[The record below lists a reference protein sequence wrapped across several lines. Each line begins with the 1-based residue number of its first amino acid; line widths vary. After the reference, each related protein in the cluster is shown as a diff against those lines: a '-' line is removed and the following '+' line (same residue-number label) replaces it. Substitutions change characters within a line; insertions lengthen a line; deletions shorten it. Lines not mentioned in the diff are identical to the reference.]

1 MSTWNIYHKDGSKLT
16 DVNGEQIT
24 VHGLEYSDSWMGECF
39 VTINFKHEVPINFQ
53 IGDYIVYRGERF
65 ELNYEPG
72 KDKQA
77 RPDTYGEGFV
87 YDSVKFNALQD
98 ELSRAEFLDVVLNDN
113 ELHYTALP
121 KFPFYVQ
128 TLDDLLDR
136 IQANLDEQIGKGLW
150 KIYSRNMERSVQ
162 RGALESEWMSMY
174 GEGTRDNVIESM
186 SITVDSQTCWQ
197 ALSLVN
203 EKWDINFIVRGRNV
217 YVGTT
222 GIQANHIFK
231 YGLGEGLYEI
241 VQNADSDQSVVTRLR
256 AYGSEKNLPSHYYAD
271 LGVKYVANI
280 TKVVEASTNVELEL
294 GIDYI
299 ETYFKNKRKY
309 IVSGESQEQ
318 SFGWVLQVT
327 FDFQTIIT
335 GYVTQAYNS
344 NKCRFYSELKGT
356 QVDSG
361 DEESKEKLEAFIAQV
376 KAGNTKMYITS
387 GLNKKIVPSSMKE
400 YAENLPNNMSINRL
414 MLPGFPHVSLSD
426 FYDSLTDEEKKYVNP
441 TGKQHRF
448 STDPHRPYI
457 DSINIDQIGL
467 RSASQF
473 FDTDDKTN
481 GVIEIYPTIEEMEIG
496 GVRVD
501 EIDEGIAPDDDGRF
515 GDNETVRNV
524 DIYLNKAIDFDIND
538 LKDDDF
544 SISMKDGMCG
554 GRTFKVASSTKVDGR
569 WRLTIERVKDDAL
582 ELWFPYRDYPI
593 KKGDHF
599 VLTGIT
605 LPDSYVNAASLKL
618 LKYAIAY
625 LDKND
630 YTRYVYQPKVD
641 ELFMARQHDQAKE
654 DTTGTIKSLHDTL
667 KAGDLMEFEDTDL
680 GIGGVISI
688 DQLTIKEEDGKIP
701 TYEITLREDKEVG
714 TIQKIQ
720 QQISS
725 LQSGNGGTGAGLT
738 TTQVKNQ
745 VATEGSKHFISKINN
760 DTAKGTVTWEKIQKF
775 LQGLN
780 IGDGNSKWSADGTL
794 ILFRLLTNNFSS
806 GLYGQGAQIDEKGN
820 IEANSIYTRQFISA
834 PKFVYNEISVTK
846 AEQWNTNGYG
856 TIESVD
862 VENRTITLHL
872 EENDYGSLQVG
883 DICRGLYADI
893 DNAHGADKTEEGA
906 LDDCNFVQ
914 HKGFFTTYFYVS
926 HIITSEKGKFVFQY
940 GKKSS
945 VTPDPCAYMDF
956 AQYGSFTDE
965 KRQSSMYFSSRG
977 NSYIEVLD
985 GVCTWEVQ
993 PQNRVARYGWLGGLA
1008 LVKKDG
1014 SIVRPEGNGIYVQ
1027 DNIYFGGNVNYLQGL
1042 SGLDDLREE
1051 AKAYDVSLSQ
1061 YQSVITVDD
1070 MGNVINGLYTED
1082 EAKTTKQYRI
1092 STAVFVR
1099 KGMDILLEED
1109 GNTEDVT
1116 AGHYRVHAVSEDC
1129 EVMVQNSTIFVTA
1142 IKNIK
1147 DGVAGTTDDATFDY
1161 DAMRKATDAM
1171 VTIVVELEGKTS
1183 KMVQMPIRIQHDTL
1197 PFMVCDLSN
1206 ESASVAWNTK
1216 TAKYIGLPIKTKVSL
1231 MYHNEP
1237 WAISS
1242 LNISKVAGLK
1252 TSMSIEGK
1260 AKVITIDA
1268 DNLTADTLAQVTKM
1282 NITVVGRYA
1291 GANYEY
1297 TRELTILKS
1306 SDTVVYELIPSAD
1319 SIVVD
1324 KDGNKTVN
1332 SVSCDVYATSSD
1344 DKRYKLTALP
1354 SGMTLKYGKSENA
1367 TTSVGIGADV
1377 PVSVSDK
1384 MVTFALYDSN
1394 NNMLDKES
1402 VPVVA
1407 FGKDGKGI
1415 EYIFKLQDTAP
1426 SNPTPDNYA
1435 TNTEYQRTDKEF
1447 VPSGWTDDPTGVT
1460 AANPYEWV
1468 CKRVSTNGHWGAFS
1482 EPAEYAHFGK
1492 HAPKAKSSDDIV
1504 TIPTDSNG
1512 NALLTFREEVGFSLL
1527 VDGHECNISSIQKYS
1542 STLSNVSCSISSNVA
1557 TIKCEEGAKLGI
1569 TSQTVVFKVTGTLD
1583 GSSYIDYVTVK
1594 VVPNV
1599 TGADGD
1605 GYEYIYYLSSSSS
1618 ASSIP
1623 TPKRTNGVLTNGW
1636 KDDPMAPTKSSQ
1648 YVWVAYKKG
1657 AVGSDGTFSTPKLF
1671 NRYPRSIDH
1680 QTCKYLTTSSISD
1693 NPSASKIWSSG
1704 STTMPTDFNDTY
1716 PWLWKLTRTFFT
1728 DNTTEDSVVCEGYK
1742 AKDGIGIKSVNT
1754 WYGLSSYMTSQP
1766 SSYGYDTLSD
1776 IVIKDNKDMYVWS
1789 RDEVTYTDNKTGWTG
1804 AYCIGKCS
1812 DLVSVREEYGTS
1824 TSDGTEPSSWSG
1836 TYPDSAPKGTYIW
1849 SRDVVEWKDGI
1860 TTTSAAQLIGYI
1872 ATDGLHAP
1880 KATCTDDKVT
1890 IPTDSSGNA
1899 LVSFDESISFN
1910 LYVDGT
1916 ACSIS
1921 SVTKVSDTLSYVYC
1935 SISSNV
1941 ARFSCSKGATLGKNA
1956 QHVRFKVVGTLSG
1969 KTYSDYV
1976 IVKVI
1981 PNVTGEDGDGYEY
1994 IYYLS
1999 SSSSASSIPTPK
2011 RTNGVLTNGWQDDPM
2026 SPTVDKQYVYVA
2038 YKKGVVG
2045 SNGTFSAPK
2054 LFNRFPKSISKQE
2067 TRFYAHSSLTS
2078 APKNDVLW
2086 NSGSTSMPTDFSDAY
2101 PWLWKIVRT
2110 TYTDGTTSD
2119 VVSCEGYKAKD
2130 GIGIK
2135 SVNTYYAL
2143 SDDMEQPSTSKFTH
2157 DTLSEVVISNNGDK
2171 YVWSADKVTYTNTD
2185 IGWTGIYC
2193 IGKCSDLTSVIEEY
2207 GTSASDTNKPTS
2219 WSEKYPTD
2227 APKGTYIWS
2236 RDKIVWK
2243 KGDPT
2248 YSTAQLIGYIA
2259 KDGENGVGSV
2269 VAYQREA
2276 VLPTQKPSVTSYD
2289 IYKNSDE
2296 LGNKWQKSAP
2306 PAKEG
2311 LYSGGSISGTVLY
2324 NQNANGGNWQSGV
2337 SDGGYT
2343 WYKSPAVANNG
2354 IATMQIR
2361 FSTTVANQYVTF
2373 YIKAYSEANYDFILL
2388 SEIDSANVDRTNNYS
2403 FRVSGNGVVEK
2414 ATLKCDKA
2422 GSHFVTVA
2430 YAKDVGGAS
2439 FGDYGLVRMST
2450 SENYVRM
2457 KPLLYRCDGEVA
2469 SNKVIA
2475 WGNIYQ
2481 AQGDKGDTG
2490 DKGDKGETGGKGDKG
2505 ETGVGIASIQTY
2517 YLISSMSSGITT
2529 SSSGWSTNM
2538 VNPTS
2543 SKPYLWSYVKTTLS
2557 NGDITSSTP
2566 VIIGNFA
2573 EAGVMGEIGCI
2584 IRPSIWKSGVE
2595 YLNESAL
2602 TNKQEKYIDLVY
2614 VEDASANDGWRQYM
2628 CALTHTSSSNNSPT
2642 SSGGSKYWTKLS
2654 DTGPIYA
2661 PLILA
2666 KNAVLNFT
2674 QGQQF
2679 NLVENGKIFASYRIP
2694 GSDGAALWLGGST
2707 ASSAPFSV
2715 DKNGS
2720 LKSTSGIIG
2729 GVEISQERLGV
2740 GVADVGN
2747 KTFKGA
2753 ILSSEG
2759 IFTGYKSSYFGAGV
2773 FAADDPSGSTIQMY
2787 DKKAL
2792 STISVSS
2799 PSLYVR
2805 KYSPDSMI
2813 LNNIDKYY
2821 GAALIVDVPKGVGV
2835 ASLGNNVL
2843 GGLAL
2848 SAVAGDLDIG
2858 STDNLFQKNRG
2869 TVAYLTNSSGRRF
2882 YLPDNPHEGQ
2892 VVIVIQG
2899 STGNITF
2906 YHPGKRLVIQNTVK
2920 DSGGFYSGKQG
2931 QFNIFVYIGSMWYGT
2946 YSNG

>member
-1 MSTWNIYHKDGSKLT
+1 MVTEVKNTNYWISSSALYIQLNAMGEPDYIQSSVVSGASILCYMNNVPGLGYDAGHNYQRWTLASYPSIFPDSGKKYIYVAIPRVRTGDNDIATVVFPSQRIDIYGKAIIEQTKEDGSKEL
-16 DVNGEQIT
+16 VSGEQI
-24 VHGLEYSDSWMGECF
+24 GNE
-39 VTINFKHEVPINFQ
+39 NFYYIYLQGIISEV
-53 IGDYIVYRGERF
+53 
-65 ELNYEPG
+65 
-72 KDKQA
+72 KT
-77 RPDTYGEGFV
+77 DTDNTRKREWEQHIDCGSLATDEAIASGGEGAWWQ
-87 YDSVKFNALQD
+87 FNSATD
-98 ELSRAEFLDVVLNDN
+98 TITFL
-113 ELHYTALP
+113 
-121 KFPFYVQ
+121 K
-128 TLDDLLDR
+128 
-136 IQANLDEQIGKGLW
+136 
-150 KIYSRNMERSVQ
+150 
-162 RGALESEWMSMY
+162 
-174 GEGTRDNVIESM
+174 
-186 SITVDSQTCWQ
+186 
-197 ALSLVN
+197 
-203 EKWDINFIVRGRNV
+203 
-217 YVGTT
+217 
-222 GIQANHIFK
+222 
-231 YGLGEGLYEI
+231 
-241 VQNADSDQSVVTRLR
+241 
-256 AYGSEKNLPSHYYAD
+256 
-271 LGVKYVANI
+271 
-280 TKVVEASTNVELEL
+280 
-294 GIDYI
+294 
-299 ETYFKNKRKY
+299 
-309 IVSGESQEQ
+309 
-318 SFGWVLQVT
+318 
-327 FDFQTIIT
+327 
-335 GYVTQAYNS
+335 
-344 NKCRFYSELKGT
+344 
-356 QVDSG
+356 
-361 DEESKEKLEAFIAQV
+361 
-376 KAGNTKMYITS
+376 
-387 GLNKKIVPSSMKE
+387 
-400 YAENLPNNMSINRL
+400 
-414 MLPGFPHVSLSD
+414 
-426 FYDSLTDEEKKYVNP
+426 
-441 TGKQHRF
+441 
-448 STDPHRPYI
+448 
-457 DSINIDQIGL
+457 
-467 RSASQF
+467 
-473 FDTDDKTN
+473 
-481 GVIEIYPTIEEMEIG
+481 
-496 GVRVD
+496 
-501 EIDEGIAPDDDGRF
+501 
-515 GDNETVRNV
+515 
-524 DIYLNKAIDFDIND
+524 
-538 LKDDDF
+538 
-544 SISMKDGMCG
+544 
-554 GRTFKVASSTKVDGR
+554 
-569 WRLTIERVKDDAL
+569 
-582 ELWFPYRDYPI
+582 
-593 KKGDHF
+593 
-599 VLTGIT
+599 
-605 LPDSYVNAASLKL
+605 
-618 LKYAIAY
+618 
-625 LDKND
+625 
-630 YTRYVYQPKVD
+630 
-641 ELFMARQHDQAKE
+641 
-654 DTTGTIKSLHDTL
+654 
-667 KAGDLMEFEDTDL
+667 
-680 GIGGVISI
+680 
-688 DQLTIKEEDGKIP
+688 
-701 TYEITLREDKEVG
+701 
-714 TIQKIQ
+714 TIQKATFEELIAKVAK
-720 QQISS
+720 ITK
-725 LQSGNGGTGAGLT
+725 LILNGKDLTGVADDTTIETST
-738 TTQVKNQ
+738 TTVVTPQYLGQFGV
-745 VATEGSKHFISKINN
+745 KHFL
-760 DTAKGTVTWEKIQKF
+760 AKDKDDVAHGTITFEKVQKF
-775 LQGLN
+775 LKGLN
-780 IGDGNSKWSADGTL
+780 IGDGNGAWSADGTL
-794 ILFRLLTNNFSS
+794 SLFKLLTNNFDS
-806 GLYGQGAQIDEKGN
+806 GLYGHGAQIDEKGN
-820 IEANSIYTRQFISA
+820 IEANSIYARQFISA
-834 PKFVYNEISVTK
+834 PKFVFNEISVTK

-893 DNAHGADKTEEGA
+893 DNAHGADKIEEGA
-906 LDDCNFVQ
+906 LDDCKFVQ
-914 HKGFFTTYFYVS
+914 HKGFFSTYFYVM
-926 HIITSEKGKFVFQY
+926 HIITNEKGKFVFQY

-1027 DNIYFGGNVNYLQGL
+1027 DNIYFGGNINYLQGL

-1082 EAKTTKQYRI
+1082 EAKNTKQYRI

-1109 GNTEDVT
+1109 GSSEDVT

-1142 IKNIK
+1142 IRNIK
-1147 DGVAGTTDDATFDY
+1147 DGVAGTNDDANFDY

-1206 ESASVAWNTK
+1206 ESASVAWNTR
-1216 TAKYIGLPIKTKVSL
+1216 AGKYIGFPIKTKVSL

-1237 WAISS
+1237 WEISS
-1242 LNISKVAGLK
+1242 LNISSVAGLK
-1252 TSMSIEGK
+1252 ASMSIDGK
-1260 AKVITIDA
+1260 AKIITIDA
-1268 DNLTADTLAQVTKM
+1268 DNLTADTLDQVTKLD
-1282 NITVVGRYA
+1282 ITVVGKYA

-1306 SDTVVYELIPSAD
+1306 SDTVVYELIPSSD
-1319 SIVVD
+1319 SVIID
-1324 KDGNKTVN
+1324 NQGNM
-1332 SVSCDVYATSSD
+1332 SAESISCDIWATSSD
-1344 DKRYKLTALP
+1344 DKRYKLTELP
-1354 SGMTLKYGKSENA
+1354 AGYHLKYGTADTPDTDME
-1367 TTSVGIGADV
+1367 IGAE
-1377 PVSVSDK
+1377 VSVQSDARQ
-1384 MVTFALYDSN
+1384 VVFALYDASGN
-1394 NNMLDKES
+1394 VLDKES
-1402 VPVVA
+1402 VPV
-1407 FGKDGKGI
+1407 
-1415 EYIFKLQDTAP
+1415 
-1426 SNPTPDNYA
+1426 
-1435 TNTEYQRTDKEF
+1435 
-1447 VPSGWTDDPTGVT
+1447 
-1460 AANPYEWV
+1460 
-1468 CKRVSTNGHWGAFS
+1468 
-1482 EPAEYAHFGK
+1482 
-1492 HAPKAKSSDDIV
+1492 
-1504 TIPTDSNG
+1504 
-1512 NALLTFREEVGFSLL
+1512 LT
-1527 VDGHECNISSIQKYS
+1527 C
-1542 STLSNVSCSISSNVA
+1542 
-1557 TIKCEEGAKLGI
+1557 
-1569 TSQTVVFKVTGTLD
+1569 
-1583 GSSYIDYVTVK
+1583 
-1594 VVPNV
+1594 
-1599 TGADGD
+1599 GADGD
-1605 GYEYIYYLSSSSS
+1605 GYEYVYYLSDQSESNF
-1618 ASSIP
+1618 ITQP
-1623 TPKRTNGVLTNGW
+1623 YRQHGVL
-1636 KDDPMAPTKSSQ
+1636 Q
-1648 YVWVAYKKG
+1648 
-1657 AVGSDGTFSTPKLF
+1657 
-1671 NRYPRSIDH
+1671 PR
-1680 QTCKYLTTSSISD
+1680 
-1693 NPSASKIWSSG
+1693 
-1704 STTMPTDFNDTY
+1704 
-1716 PWLWKLTRTFFT
+1716 
-1728 DNTTEDSVVCEGYK
+1728 
-1742 AKDGIGIKSVNT
+1742 
-1754 WYGLSSYMTSQP
+1754 
-1766 SSYGYDTLSD
+1766 
-1776 IVIKDNKDMYVWS
+1776 
-1789 RDEVTYTDNKTGWTG
+1789 
-1804 AYCIGKCS
+1804 
-1812 DLVSVREEYGTS
+1812 
-1824 TSDGTEPSSWSG
+1824 
-1836 TYPDSAPKGTYIW
+1836 
-1849 SRDVVEWKDGI
+1849 
-1860 TTTSAAQLIGYI
+1860 
-1872 ATDGLHAP
+1872 
-1880 KATCTDDKVT
+1880 
-1890 IPTDSSGNA
+1890 
-1899 LVSFDESISFN
+1899 
-1910 LYVDGT
+1910 
-1916 ACSIS
+1916 
-1921 SVTKVSDTLSYVYC
+1921 
-1935 SISSNV
+1935 
-1941 ARFSCSKGATLGKNA
+1941 
-1956 QHVRFKVVGTLSG
+1956 
-1969 KTYSDYV
+1969 
-1976 IVKVI
+1976 
-1981 PNVTGEDGDGYEY
+1981 
-1994 IYYLS
+1994 
-1999 SSSSASSIPTPK
+1999 
-2011 RTNGVLTNGWQDDPM
+2011 GWQDDPM
-2026 SPTVDKQYVYVA
+2026 EPTREKQYVYVA

-2045 SNGTFSAPK
+2045 SNGTFSVPK

-2067 TRFYAHSSLTS
+2067 TMFYTYSSLS
-2078 APKNDVLW
+2078 PAPPATTIW
-2086 NSGSTSMPTDFSDAY
+2086 NNGSTTMPTDFNDSY

-2143 SDDMEQPSTSKFTH
+2143 SDDMEQPGTSKFTY

-2193 IGKCSDLTSVIEEY
+2193 IGKCSDLTSVTEEY
-2207 GTSASDTNKPTS
+2207 GTSLSADSKPSDNS

-2248 YSTAQLIGYIA
+2248 YSAAQLIGYIA

-2296 LGNKWQKSAP
+2296 LGNKWQKSVP

-2311 LYSGGSISGTVLY
+2311 LYSGGSISGTVQY
-2324 NQNANGGNWQSGV
+2324 NQNLNGDAWISGV
-2337 SDGGYT
+2337 SDGGSI
-2343 WYKSPAVANNG
+2343 WYQCPASMTNQDKKNG
-2354 IATMQIR
+2354 FCSMQVR
-2361 FSTTVANQYVTF
+2361 FTTTVDDQYVTF
-2373 YIKAYSEANYDFILL
+2373 YLKAYSEEGYDWILL
-2388 SEIDSANVDRTNNYS
+2388 SKLDSATVSRTNYYS
-2403 FRVSGNGVVEK
+2403 QASGNGKTVQVQM
-2414 ATLKCDKA
+2414 KCGKA

-2430 YAKDVGGAS
+2430 YSKDGSGDKN
-2439 FGDYGLVRMST
+2439 GDYVLFRMAT
-2450 SENYVRM
+2450 SENYVWM

-2490 DKGDKGETGGKGDKG
+2490 DKGDKGDTGGKGDKG

-2584 IRPSIWKSGVE
+2584 IRPSIWKSGVV

-2628 CALTHTSSSNNSPT
+2628 CALTHTSASNNSPT
-2642 SSGGSKYWTKLS
+2642 SSDGSTYWTQLS

-2773 FAADDPSGSTIQMY
+2773 FAADDPSGDTIQMY
-2787 DKKAL
+2787 DQKAL
-2792 STISVSS
+2792 GANPTQSVSS

-2805 KYSPDSMI
+2805 KYSPDSII
-2813 LNNIDKYY
+2813 LNDIDKYY

-2931 QFNIFVYIGSMWYGT
+2931 QFNIFVYINSMWYGT